1 MSNKDCQMDINYV
14 YYRKRIWSWRTWP
27 QLITKWNTRDIA
39 TRRCWRSE
47 DRREPW
53 RRRRR
58 RRRRWSFWKRRSLWT
73 SSTCQTCHTGVFLFL
88 PSSPYNNHPG
98 KTPKLS
104 THYQFI
110 NVAWHSY
117 TTHRF
122 ASFSSPTQQQPL
134 TIMVFWRKKHST
146 HWYKT
151 QSVLLS
157 HNLYTLFVWLTV
169 KDNMAL
175 WSWYKKLYIVLQRR
189 RYQILVVRPVF
200 KTYPDDSVTDV

>member
-1 MSNKDCQMDINYV
+1 MTINGEKQTFFYWVSNKVFVFNCCLILIVMSNKDCQMDINYV

-157 HNLYTLFVWLTV
+157 HNLYAFCLA
-169 KDNMAL
+169 DC
-175 WSWYKKLYIVLQRR
+175 
-189 RYQILVVRPVF
+189 
-200 KTYPDDSVTDV
+200 